1 MKVIIKIEQYFPDT
15 EQITFKICGL
25 HSHKTINDYRDYAI
39 EISDL
44 DMTDTES
51 FIDSLVF
58 KVKHLLQEQDEN
70 EPILDENIPIE
81 IVDDLDIENLLWKN
95 IEGKIWHRGTRLL
108 KMRRVYL

>member
-1 MKVIIKIEQYFPDT
+1 MKVITKIEQYLPDT
-15 EQITFKICGL
+15 EQITFRICGL

-58 KVKHLLQEQDEN
+58 KVKHLLEQQDEN

-81 IVDDLDIENLLWKN
+81 IGGELDIQNLLGKN
-95 IEGKIWHRGTRLL
+95 IEGKIWYRGTRLL
-108 KMRRVYL
+108 KMRRIEL

>member
-1 MKVIIKIEQYFPDT
+1 MKVIIKIEQYLPDT
-15 EQITFKICGL
+15 EQITFRICGL
-25 HSHKTINDYRDYAI
+25 RSHKIINDYRDYAI

-58 KVKHLLQEQDEN
+58 KVKHLLEQQDEN

-81 IVDDLDIENLLWKN
+81 IGGELDIQNLLGKN
-95 IEGKIWHRGTRLL
+95 IEGKIWYRGTRLL
-108 KMRRVYL
+108 KMRRIEL

>member
-44 DMTDTES
+44 DMTNTES

-81 IVDDLDIENLLWKN
+81 IGSELDLSLIH
-95 IEGKIWHRGTRLL
+95 I
-108 KMRRVYL
+108 

>member
-1 MKVIIKIEQYFPDT
+1 MKVIIKIEQYLPDT
-15 EQITFKICGL
+15 EQITFRICGL

-44 DMTDTES
+44 DMTNTES

-70 EPILDENIPIE
+70 EPILDENTPIE
-81 IVDDLDIENLLWKN
+81 IDGELDIQSLV
-95 IEGKIWHRGTRLL
+95 GKIIKGKINHRGSRLL
-108 KMRRVYL
+108 KMRRVEL

>member
-81 IVDDLDIENLLWKN
+81 IDDELDIENLLGKN
-95 IEGKIWHRGTRLL
+95 IEGNIWNRVTRLL
-108 KMRRVYL
+108 KMRRIEL

>member
-1 MKVIIKIEQYFPDT
+1 MKVIVKIEQYLPDT
-15 EQITFKICGL
+15 EQIIFRICGL
-25 HSHKTINDYRDYAI
+25 HSHKKINDYRDYAI

-44 DMTDTES
+44 DMTNTES

-81 IVDDLDIENLLWKN
+81 IGSELDIQNLLAKN
-95 IEGKIWHRGTRLL
+95 IECKIWYRGTRLL
-108 KMRRVYL
+108 KMRRIEL

>member
-25 HSHKTINDYRDYAI
+25 HSHKIINDYRDYAI

-70 EPILDENIPIE
+70 EPVLDENIPIE
-81 IVDDLDIENLLWKN
+81 IDDELDIQNLLGKN

-108 KMRRVYL
+108 KMRRIEL